1 VTPSPD
7 PNMVPRVILG
17 RGFNPMWGIP
27 DQQPL
32 RGGIGV
38 SFTMVSLEGQADATA
53 SIADQIFESYR
64 ARPVSRAHLAAND
77 ALQPARLGEGVLNA
91 CASLEQ
97 LGQINPEVA
106 SVHARYLFL
115 RKLGAGHLNGAE
127 CREILDRATAMVDER
142 VEELRQALKRSF
154 DDHPAGTAGAVAQV
168 RAAQAEFKPA
178 RPNPKLLD
186 RVNELLQK
194 LAEIPSHEGDLTKE
208 AYDRVHIGLI
218 QEAASY
224 AKQATEDVL
233 AVLAWEEFQRRLPSI
248 RANLAETESQ
258 SLRYTRRL
266 DEVRRYLAEVQQSVR
281 DEVAKLTS
289 SIALVIAGPSQD
301 EVLTGIKTALQ
312 ADDMG
317 MVASALSKEFEGRL
331 RDLARARYPH
341 IDVAHSSVATL
352 IVEGVGEDLAQ
363 LLADL
368 VEESLGHGHS
378 LFQLI
383 ERYGVA
389 AAARFLWLRAES
401 TCFFSGRDHDR
412 LGTPSTEIGI
422 VRLPKAT
429 SPMDETIR
437 ERLAAAFRSLS
448 QNCQVTGGG
457 PALGINV
464 VRIKAGFPIGT
475 EQSVHSLL
483 PRYAL
488 AGREGHRPHLLD
500 LVPDAP
506 LGEASPA
513 YLDLASIFETNYP
526 KYKDE

>member
-1 VTPSPD
+1 
-7 PNMVPRVILG
+7 
-17 RGFNPMWGIP
+17 MWGIP

-64 ARPVSRAHLAAND
+64 AQPVSRAHLAAND
-77 ALQPARLGEGVLNA
+77 ALQPARLAEGALNA

-97 LGQINPEVA
+97 LGQLTPDVP

-115 RKLGAGHLNGAE
+115 RKLAAGHLNGAE
-127 CREILDRATAMVDER
+127 CREILDRTSAMVGER
-142 VEELRQALKRSF
+142 AEELRHALKRGF
-154 DDHPAGTAGAVAQV
+154 DDHPAGIVGAVAQI

-178 RPNPKLLD
+178 RSNPRLLD
-186 RVNELLQK
+186 RLNELLQK
-194 LAEIPSHEGDLTKE
+194 LAEIPSHQGDLTKE
-208 AYDRVHIGLI
+208 AYDRVHNGLT

-224 AKQATEDVL
+224 AKQATEDIL
-233 AVLAWEEFQRRLPSI
+233 AVVAWEEFQRRLPSV
-248 RANLAETESQ
+248 RAYLAETESQ
-258 SLRYTRRL
+258 SLRYNRRL

-281 DEVAKLTS
+281 DEITKLTS

-312 ADDMG
+312 VDDIG
-317 MVASALSKEFEGRL
+317 MVVSALAKEFEGRL
-331 RDLARARYPH
+331 RDLARVRYPH
-341 IDVAHSSVATL
+341 TDVAHSSVAAL
-352 IVEGVGEDLAQ
+352 IVEVAGEDLAE

-383 ERYGVA
+383 ERYGVD

-422 VRLPKAT
+422 VRLPRAT

-437 ERLAAAFRSLS
+437 DRLAAAFRSLS
-448 QNCQVTGGG
+448 RNCQVTAGG

-513 YLDLASIFETNYP
+513 YLYLASIFETSDPQN
-526 KYKDE
+526 KDE